1 MWELKGEEPEEKS
14 KFTGRRLLEGSG
26 SKMAVFKDCKVNI
39 EMYPRDKVDEGRAIH
54 SWVETEFVSAR
65 GAA

>member
-1 MWELKGEEPEEKS
+1 MWELKGEEPEGRS
-14 KFTGRRLLEGSG
+14 KFTGWRLSESSG
-26 SKMAVFKDCKVNI
+26 SKMAVFKYCKVNI

-54 SWVETEFVSAR
+54 SWVETESVSAR

>member
-1 MWELKGEEPEEKS
+1 
-14 KFTGRRLLEGSG
+14 
-26 SKMAVFKDCKVNI
+26 MAVFKDCKVNI

-54 SWVETEFVSAR
+54 SWVETEFTCTR